1 MWSDV
6 YNLPIHLRRYYIKK
20 INEVKEREKEEYEQM
35 NRGHTPSS
43 NSKMMGPNVPQN
55 PNYNAQSAIPNI
67 KKPNISSAFGKHNP
81 LPKK

>member
-1 MWSDV
+1 
-6 YNLPIHLRRYYIKK
+6 
-20 INEVKEREKEEYEQM
+20 M